1 MGKFEIESGFLRKQL
16 IYSVGTLLFLCFSFQ
31 MKAQEQPPKPISVS
45 VYLNQG
51 LNFGGFTSGVS
62 GGSVIVYPDGSR
74 SAAGNVVLYNLGFLV
89 SPVIFEVEANA
100 GTIIS
105 LLNGP
110 TAILSGSNGGSM
122 TLTLNGSNPASP
134 FITTVYPPSL
144 TQVRVGGTLT
154 VGNPVA
160 NPPGEYSGSFSITFI
175 QE

>member
-1 MGKFEIESGFLRKQL
+1 MGNFKIESGFLKKQIIL
-16 IYSVGTLLFLCFSFQ
+16 TIGMLFFLCFTFQ

-51 LNFGGFTSGVS
+51 LNFGGFTQGSS

-74 SAAGNVVLYNLGFLV
+74 SSTGDVVLYNLGFLV
-89 SPVIFEVEANA
+89 SPVIFEIEGNA

-110 TAILSGSNGGSM
+110 PAVLTGSNGGSM
-122 TLTLNGSNPASP
+122 TLTLGGSDPPSP
-134 FITTVYPPSL
+134 FINTSYAPSL
-144 TQVRVGGTLT
+144 FQVRVGGTLT
-154 VGNPVA
+154 VGNALA
-160 NPPGEYSGSFSITFI
+160 NPPGDYNGTFMITFI